1 MSPDDLRSLTIT
13 GAGRLLRA
21 RKLSSMEL
29 TRACLDRIQQLDG
42 TLKAFITVTADLALA
57 QARRADREIAKRAY
71 RGPLHGIPVT
81 LKDIYCTRGI
91 RTTAGS
97 RILGDFVPS
106 ADATATARLAEAG
119 AVLVGK
125 TNLHEFAAGVTSDN
139 PHFGTCQN
147 PWKLGYI
154 PPVSLPSD
162 ARPRPA
168 ATAAADPPDDP
179 PGM

>member
-1 MSPDDLRSLTIT
+1 MSPVDLRSLTIT

-106 ADATATARLAEAG
+106 ADATATRSEE
-119 AVLVGK
+119 
-125 TNLHEFAAGVTSDN
+125 HTSELQSHHD
-139 PHFGTCQN
+139 
-147 PWKLGYI
+147 
-154 PPVSLPSD
+154 
-162 ARPRPA
+162 
-168 ATAAADPPDDP
+168 
-179 PGM
+179 

>member
-91 RTTAGS
+91 RTTAGRGSSATSS
-97 RILGDFVPS
+97 RAPTPPRRRGWPRRAPFSS
-106 ADATATARLAEAG
+106 ARR
-119 AVLVGK
+119 
-125 TNLHEFAAGVTSDN
+125 TS
-139 PHFGTCQN
+139 T
-147 PWKLGYI
+147 
-154 PPVSLPSD
+154 SS
-162 ARPRPA
+162 PRA
-168 ATAAADPPDDP
+168 
-179 PGM
+179 

>member
-1 MSPDDLRSLTIT
+1 MSPDDLRRVTIT

-91 RTTAGS
+91 RTMSDREIAKRAYRGPLHGIPVTLKDIYCTRGI
-97 RILGDFVPS
+97 R
-106 ADATATARLAEAG
+106 TTARA
-119 AVLVGK
+119 
-125 TNLHEFAAGVTSDN
+125 
-139 PHFGTCQN
+139 
-147 PWKLGYI
+147 
-154 PPVSLPSD
+154 
-162 ARPRPA
+162 
-168 ATAAADPPDDP
+168 
-179 PGM
+179 